1 MKGLNDMKAMEYKGQ
16 KVITT
21 AMLAEAYG
29 TSTSYI
35 SKNFSRNKSKFVEGK
50 HYFYLE
56 GKEFKNF
63 VTSSLKDEWSKEQ
76 VIYICGLKEEQTT
89 IAKFLIQTKRG
100 NSLKILKKPISE
112 LKRQSMRLFL
122 PIR

>member
-1 MKGLNDMKAMEYKGQ
+1 MKAMEYKGQ

-50 HYFYLE
+50 
-56 GKEFKNF
+56 
-63 VTSSLKDEWSKEQ
+63 
-76 VIYICGLKEEQTT
+76 
-89 IAKFLIQTKRG
+89 A
-100 NSLKILKKPISE
+100 
-112 LKRQSMRLFL
+112 LFL
-122 PIR
+122 FGRKGI

>member
-35 SKNFSRNKSKFVEGK
+35 SKNFLVTKANLLRESIISIWKERN
-50 HYFYLE
+50 
-56 GKEFKNF
+56 
-63 VTSSLKDEWSKEQ
+63 LKT
-76 VIYICGLKEEQTT
+76 L
-89 IAKFLIQTKRG
+89 
-100 NSLKILKKPISE
+100 
-112 LKRQSMRLFL
+112 
-122 PIR
+122 